1 MLLKIHP
8 DNPQERHLKTVVEC
22 LKDGGIIIYPTDTI
36 YGIGCDIYNKK
47 AVEKVAAIKGLKPA
61 NANLSF
67 ICEDLSHLSTFA
79 SNLSNPIFRLLKAT
93 LPGPY
98 TYILNASRETP
109 KIVQGK
115 KDTVGIRVPDHKISQ
130 QIVKML
136 GNPLMSTSIPMQNDE
151 HVSYYTDPE
160 VIYEHFKNRVDIIID
175 SGIGSMTPST
185 VIDCTTDEPQVIREG
200 LGIWPIS

>member
-8 DNPQERHLKTVVEC
+8 DNPQERHLKTVIEC
-22 LKDGGIIIYPTDTI
+22 LKDGGIVIYPTDTI

-47 AVEKVAAIKGLKPA
+47 AVERVAALKGVTPSKA
-61 NANLSF
+61 NMSF

-79 SNLSNPIFRLLKAT
+79 NNISNPTFRILKAA

-98 TYILNASRETP
+98 TFILNASRETP

-115 KDTVGIRVPDHKISQ
+115 KDTVGIRVPNHKISQ
-130 QIVKML
+130 QIVRSL
-136 GNPLMSTSIPMQNDE
+136 GNPLMSTSLPMQNDE

-160 VIYEHFKNRVDIIID
+160 VIYEQFRNRVDIIID
-175 SGIGSMTPST
+175 SGIGAMIPST
-185 VIDCTTDEPQVIREG
+185 VVDCTSEEPQLIREG
-200 LGIWPIS
+200 LGIWPII